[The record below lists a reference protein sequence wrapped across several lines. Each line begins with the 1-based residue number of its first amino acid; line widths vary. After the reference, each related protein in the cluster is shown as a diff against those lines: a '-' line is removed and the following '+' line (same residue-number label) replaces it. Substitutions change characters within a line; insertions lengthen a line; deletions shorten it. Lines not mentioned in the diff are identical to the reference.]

1 MEEEAT
7 AWPKALGWEAAVT
20 LEHLREAAMAE
31 SQLAAR
37 YAAETTQGPDQA
49 EPGKALQLCSKGTS
63 VLQRKKLKIRE
74 VTAKNQMAS
83 ECFEQESE
91 NKAI

>member
-1 MEEEAT
+1 MEEEAM

-20 LEHLREAAMAE
+20 LERLREAAMAE

-49 EPGKALQLCSKGTS
+49 EPGKALQRSYSCVLKVLPFCKGKS
-63 VLQRKKLKIRE
+63 
-74 VTAKNQMAS
+74 
-83 ECFEQESE
+83 
-91 NKAI
+91 